1 MNKRQQLIDNAENLL
16 NACHIAAQA
25 LRLAAKIDNRFIEA
39 SWIVDEAIQ
48 NAIGEHHVP
57 SSTNT

>member
-25 LRLAAKIDNRFIEA
+25 LRLAAKIDNRFIEV
-39 SWIVDEAIQ
+39 SWIVDEAI
-48 NAIGEHHVP
+48 AKATGE
-57 SSTNT
+57 